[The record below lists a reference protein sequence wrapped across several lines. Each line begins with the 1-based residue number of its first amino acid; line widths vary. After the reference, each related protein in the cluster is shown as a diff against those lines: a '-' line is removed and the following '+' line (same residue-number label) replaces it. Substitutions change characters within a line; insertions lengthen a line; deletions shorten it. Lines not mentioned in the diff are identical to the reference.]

1 MEKLARPPIARLV
14 WASRL
19 SAPLLKACPMPMTR
33 RQLAALIPLAALKP
47 AAGFAQASAPRL
59 RRSGDADVA
68 FPQAGRR
75 AWAAQVPQ
83 LRIVLLGGENEVDR
97 LARFEGYRKL
107 MEDTFGVPV
116 RALPASDYSGAIQAF
131 GAKQVEVASLGS
143 TAYAA
148 AWMDTNGGVE
158 PLVVPEEADGSIYY
172 RAVMVAR
179 ADSGIADLAGMR
191 GHTLAWADPNSSSGY
206 LVPRAALRRQGI
218 DPESGKY
225 FSQTGF
231 AGGHEQAVV
240 AVLQK
245 QYDAAC
251 TWASGL
257 GDEATGFTRGNL
269 RAMVEKGML
278 RMSDL
283 RIVWTSEPIA
293 TGPIT
298 VRADLPE
305 ACKED
310 LKLFYL
316 GMPKAHQA
324 IYEEITRGPG
334 TGYREGRQ
342 EDYQIFIDM
351 RRDEAAARRRRD

>member
-1 MEKLARPPIARLV
+1 MHL
-14 WASRL
+14 
-19 SAPLLKACPMPMTR
+19 TR
-33 RQLAALIPLAALKP
+33 RQTARLLPFA
-47 AAGFAQASAPRL
+47 AAGLWPAGGIAQSPPPRL
-59 RRSGDADVA
+59 RRSADADVA
-68 FPQAGRR
+68 FPRPGRR
-75 AWAAQVPQ
+75 PWAAQVPH
-83 LRIVLLGGENEVDR
+83 LNIALLGGENEVDR

-107 MEDTFGVPV
+107 MQDTFDLPV
-116 RALPASDYSGAIQAF
+116 RVLPASDYSGAIQAF
-131 GAKQVEVASLGS
+131 GARQVEIASLGS

-148 AWMDTNGGVE
+148 AWMDTGGGVE
-158 PLVVPEEADGSIYY
+158 PLVVPEEEDGSIYY

-179 ADSGIADLAGMR
+179 AGSGIADLAGMKGR
-191 GHTLAWADPNSSSGY
+191 TLAWADPNSSSGY
-206 LVPRAALRRQGI
+206 LVPRAALRRLGI
-218 DPESGKY
+218 DPEAGRY
-225 FSQTGF
+225 FSRTGF

-240 AVLQK
+240 AVLQG

-278 RMSDL
+278 KMGDIH
-283 RIVWTSEPIA
+283 IVWTSEPIA

-316 GMPKAHQA
+316 GMPKAHRD
-324 IYEEITRGPG
+324 IYEQITRGPG